1 MKILRRMPTGF
12 QFLHLRLE
20 NWRNFARVDVD
31 LAGRVFLVGPNA
43 SGKSNFLD
51 AFRFLRD
58 IVLFGGL
65 QHAVTGVRN
74 GVSRLR
80 CLAAR
85 RYSDIEIAVR
95 IGNPEKG
102 DPWEYAIRFNQD
114 NRQRPVL
121 KKELV
126 LRGQEVILSRPNAD
140 DKNDEERLT
149 QTFLEQ
155 VNVNRDFREIA
166 DFFGSVRYLHIVPQL
181 IRDTERS
188 VGRQNDPFGGDFLE
202 QIVRTPKITRD
213 AWFRRIKDALRVSLP
228 QFKELDLERDSMG
241 TPHLR
246 GLFEHWRPKAGW
258 QTEGQFSDGTLR
270 LFGLLWAILDGTGPL
285 LLEEPEM
292 SLHSEIVSLI
302 PQMMAR
308 MQSRTGRQLLVS
320 THSSDLLKDTG
331 IGLHEV
337 LLFRPDKEGT
347 VVRPASHF
355 REIKRLLDENFT
367 IAEAVIPMT
376 RPGKVEQLALFGE

>member
-1 MKILRRMPTGF
+1 MKIMRKVPTGF
-12 QFLHLRLE
+12 QFLHLHLE

-31 LAGRVFLVGPNA
+31 LAGRVLLVGPNA

-51 AFRFLRD
+51 VFRFLRD
-58 IVLFGGL
+58 IVLSGGF

-74 GVSRLR
+74 GVSGLR

-85 RYSDIEIAVR
+85 RYSDIGITVR
-95 IGNPEKG
+95 VGNPEKG
-102 DPWEYAIRFNQD
+102 EPWEYGIRFSQD

-121 KKELV
+121 KEERV
-126 LRGQEVILSRPNAD
+126 LRGQRVILSRPSQED
-140 DKNDEERLT
+140 SEDPERLT
-149 QTFLEQ
+149 QTYLEQ

-166 DFFGSVRYLHIVPQL
+166 DFFASVRYLHIVPQL
-181 IRDTERS
+181 IRDAERS
-188 VGRQNDPFGGDFLE
+188 AGRQNDPFGGDFLE
-202 QIVRTPKITRD
+202 QLMKTPKKTRE
-213 AWFRRIKDALRVSLP
+213 AWFRRIKDALRVALP
-228 QFKELDLERDSMG
+228 LLKELDLKPDSMG

-246 GLFEHWRPKAGW
+246 GLYEHWRPNAGW
-258 QTEGQFSDGTLR
+258 QTEEQFSDGTLR

-292 SLHSEIVSLI
+292 SLHTEIVSLI

-308 MQSRTGRQLLVS
+308 MQSRTARQLLVS
-320 THSSDLLKDTG
+320 THSSDLLKDSG
-331 IGLHEV
+331 IGLNEV
-337 LLFRPDKEGT
+337 LVFRPDKEGT

-367 IAEAVIPMT
+367 MAEAVIPMT
-376 RPGKVEQLALFGE
+376 RPNKVEQLALFGE

>member
-1 MKILRRMPTGF
+1 MKTLRKAPSGF

-20 NWRNFARVDVD
+20 NWRNFARADVD

-58 IVLFGGL
+58 IVLSGGL
-65 QHAVTGVRN
+65 QHAVAGVRN
-74 GVSRLR
+74 GVSGLR

-85 RYSDIEIAVR
+85 RYSDIEIAVQV
-95 IGNPEKG
+95 GNPEKG

-121 KKELV
+121 KEERV
-126 LRGQEVILSRPNAD
+126 LKGREVILHRPNPD
-140 DKNDEERLT
+140 DLGDPERLT

-155 VNVNRDFREIA
+155 VNVNRSFREIA
-166 DFFGSVRYLHIVPQL
+166 DFFSSVRYLHIVPQL

-188 VGRQNDPFGGDFLE
+188 VGRQNDPFGGDLLE
-202 QIVRTPKITRD
+202 QLVRTPKKTQD
-213 AWFRRIKDALRVSLP
+213 AWFRRIKDALKVSLP
-228 QFKELDLERDSMG
+228 QLKELKLERDSMG
-241 TPHLR
+241 SPHLR

-258 QTEGQFSDGTLR
+258 QTEEQFSDGTLR

-292 SLHSEIVSLI
+292 SLHTEIVSLI
-302 PQMMAR
+302 PQMIAR

-320 THSSDLLKDTG
+320 THSSDLLKDSG

-347 VVRPASHF
+347 VVHPASHF
-355 REIKRLLDENFT
+355 EDIKRLLDENFT
-367 IAEAVIPMT
+367 MAEAIIPMT
-376 RPGKVEQLALFGE
+376 RPRQVEQLALFGE